1 MGRCPCPRCTVK
13 KEDIGALGTTADAES
28 RRVNLRRDDDDFRAT
43 VQMAR
48 DNIYRGGYAL
58 GSEMGVERL
67 LREHSL
73 VPTIVSYSNVAL
85 ARSHSI

>member
-1 MGRCPCPRCTVK
+1 
-13 KEDIGALGTTADAES
+13 
-28 RRVNLRRDDDDFRAT
+28 
-43 VQMAR
+43 MAR